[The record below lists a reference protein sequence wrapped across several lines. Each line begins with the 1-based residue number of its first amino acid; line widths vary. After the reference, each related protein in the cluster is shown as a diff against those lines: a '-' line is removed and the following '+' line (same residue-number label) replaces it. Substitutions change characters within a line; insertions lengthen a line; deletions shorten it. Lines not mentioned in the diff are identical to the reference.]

1 MTHPRL
7 TWHQSAV
14 TNRITVKLGS
24 VEAGVILPPDHMRHS
39 NDPNSWGWLF
49 WFTHFEKCLAPSEQA
64 AKDALTARVAEWLR
78 DAGLEQVK
86 ETGG

>member
-7 TWHQSAV
+7 TWHQFYQHGAITARLGKIEIGRVQPGPYKNRWHWRADFGSEGDSR
-14 TNRITVKLGS
+14 TN
-24 VEAGVILPPDHMRHS
+24 
-39 NDPNSWGWLF
+39 
-49 WFTHFEKCLAPSEQA
+49 APSEQA

>member
-7 TWHQSAV
+7 TWHHLRDGDIFGARLGKMAV
-14 TNRITVKLGS
+14 GAVY
-24 VEAGVILPPDHMRHS
+24 PPDKPGR
-39 NDPNSWGWLF
+39 DPWLWHF
-49 WFTHFEKCLAPSEQA
+49 WLSSIKRRGAPSEQA

-86 ETGG
+86 EAGE